1 MRGKSACSGRAMV
14 VIEQVKFPV
23 VQGRVLLSR
32 PPPLLLLLVLLL
44 LPSTD
49 IL

>member
-14 VIEQVKFPV
+14 VIELVKFPV

-32 PPPLLLLLVLLL
+32 PLLLFLVLLL

-49 IL
+49 ILS